1 MRLLFMGSPE
11 FALPTLK
18 ALDQQF
24 NVIGVFT
31 QPDRKAGRGRR
42 LQSPPVKELSEILGI
57 PVYQPS
63 SLKNPET
70 HDLIQGLTPDAIIVT
85 AYGKI
90 LPNEILT
97 IPTIACVNIHASLLP
112 RWRGAAPIQA
122 AILAGD
128 EITGVTIMRMDPGL
142 DTGPIY
148 QQASTKILPDETSG
162 ELSKRL
168 AVLGAETLMKAL
180 PAIFKNEL
188 KEHAQDDSIATYAPM
203 LKKTDGL
210 LIFSHPAISLARQV
224 RAYEPWPSSFFIWKG
239 SRIVVREAEAVVDGD
254 HPSGKCLEYNRLPAI
269 ASNPGI
275 LVLHKIQPAGKRA
288 MPGDIFL
295 NGAKDFT
302 DGRITDPPDATI

>member
-42 LQSPPVKELSEILGI
+42 LQSPPVKELAEKLGI

-63 SLKNPET
+63 SLKKLET
-70 HDLIQGLTPDAIIVT
+70 QDLIKELAPDAIIVT

-122 AILAGD
+122 SILAGD
-128 EITGVTIMRMDPGL
+128 EITGVSIMRMDSGL

-148 QQASTKILPDETSG
+148 QQASIKIFPDETSG

-168 AVLGAETLMKAL
+168 AMLGAETLMKVL
-180 PAIFKNEL
+180 PAIFKNKL
-188 KEHAQDDSIATYAPM
+188 KEQAQDDSIATYAPM
-203 LKKTDGL
+203 LKKSDGL

-239 SRIVVREAEAVVDGD
+239 SRIVVREAEAVIAGD
-254 HPSGKCLEYNRLPAI
+254 YPPGKCLEYNRLPAI
-269 ASNPGI
+269 ASDPGI
-275 LVLHKIQPAGKRA
+275 LVLHTIQPAGKRA
-288 MPGDIFL
+288 MPGDTFL

-302 DGRITDPPDATI
+302 DGRITDPPDATT

>member
-11 FALPTLK
+11 FALPALK

-42 LQSPPVKELSEILGI
+42 LQSPPVKELSEKLGI

-63 SLKNPET
+63 SLKKPET
-70 HDLIQGLTPDAIIVT
+70 QDLIQGLAPDAIIVT

-122 AILAGD
+122 SILAGD
-128 EITGVTIMRMDPGL
+128 EITGVSIMRMDPGL

-148 QQASTKILPDETSG
+148 QQASIKIFPDETSG

-168 AVLGAETLMKAL
+168 AILGAETLMKVL
-180 PAIFKNEL
+180 PAIFKNKL
-188 KEHAQDDSIATYAPM
+188 KEQAQDDSIATYAPM

-239 SRIVVREAEAVVDGD
+239 SRIVVREAEAVIEGD
-254 HPSGKCLEYNRLPAI
+254 YSPGKCLEYNRLPAI
-269 ASNPGI
+269 ASDPGI
-275 LVLHKIQPAGKRA
+275 LVLHTIQPAGKRA
-288 MPGDIFL
+288 MPGDTFL

-302 DGRITDPPDATI
+302 DGRITDPPDATT